1 MTTTEQRA
9 ILSTLDDLIEGQ
21 RALRDA
27 VNTRLAN
34 VEADVK
40 ELRGDVTVLKINLNR
55 ANSNIVPIDKKMD
68 AVIALLEG

>member
-21 RALRDA
+21 RALQDA

-40 ELRGDVTVLKINLNR
+40 ELRGDVTVLKINLDH
-55 ANSNIVPIDKKMD
+55 ANSNIVRIDKKMD